1 MTTISIP
8 SNYYSDSTIV
18 PNPFIDS
25 FMVHANEA
33 QIKIY
38 LYLLRCA
45 GNSQSVS
52 VSQIADQFNHTE
64 KDVIRSL
71 KYWEREGLLALSK
84 DEEKN
89 ISSIVLL
96 PYNSLEKNTIQ
107 EKREEGKS
115 SPSTKGQIVSLP
127 VPVPVKKPSYSKEQ
141 LISFQED
148 GDLQQLLFITEQYL
162 QKPLSS
168 WEINTLFYFYDSL
181 HLSADLIE
189 YLIEY
194 CVNNNHK
201 NMRYIEKVAI
211 AWAEEGIA
219 TVEQAKASTS
229 HFKKEYYDI
238 LKAYGLNLNGRNPV
252 DSEISYIKRW
262 TTEYGFD
269 FELIIEACN
278 RTMNQIH
285 QANFEYTDTILKNWK
300 AAKVHHP
307 SDLEALDIKHQ
318 KAKSDSLPLKHSQT
332 VSNNRFNNFEQRA
345 YDLDELE
352 SQLLSN

>member
-1 MTTISIP
+1 MATISSP

-18 PNPFIDS
+18 PNPFID
-25 FMVHANEA
+25 FYMVHANEA

-38 LYLLRCA
+38 LYLLRCT

-71 KYWEREGLLALSK
+71 KYWEREGLLALSM

-96 PYNSLEKNTIQ
+96 PCNSVKKEKA
-107 EKREEGKS
+107 
-115 SPSTKGQIVSLP
+115 SPPIKGQIVSLP
-127 VPVPVKKPSYSKEQ
+127 VPPPAKKSSYSKEQ

-168 WEINTLFYFYDSL
+168 WEMNTLFYFYDSL

-201 NMRYIEKVAI
+201 NMRYIEKVAL
-211 AWAEEGIA
+211 AWAEEGIT

-278 RTMNQIH
+278 RTMSQIH

-307 SDLEALDIKHQ
+307 SDLEALDLKHQ
-318 KAKSDSLPLKHSQT
+318 KAKSDSLPLKHSQA
-332 VSNNRFNNFEQRA
+332 VQNNRFNNFEQRA

-352 SQLLSN
+352 SELLSN